1 MTTPVVPEPSDDG
14 RADRAL
20 VSLAWVTTQLAAA
33 RSEDLGI
40 DRVLANVRQTL
51 GASELSVW
59 LHTAGG
65 LVRRWSDGLIRTS
78 EAELRA
84 YLPGGEGLPRT
95 PGLEV
100 SGIVRGERALGA
112 LVARLGRPTEP
123 EDRLLVSAVTS
134 LLALELTHS
143 ERSRLLEEVVADRTE
158 EVERGRRFMETI
170 LDSLPVGL
178 FVVDGDLR
186 VQSWNGLGAIG
197 LAEVTRDGALGQE
210 IGALVPPDEAG
221 PLRQELGQVFAT
233 GRLVEVRQERRVR
246 GEARTFRIT
255 RIPMRTA
262 GTAVTHVITIGEDIT
277 DWSQAQGRYSQAEKL
292 AAIGQLVAGVMHEIN
307 NPLATI
313 AACAESLGYRM
324 DDLRAAGVALAPET
338 QEYLEII
345 DNEVQR
351 SKRIVDGLLDFS
363 RPSHPRRERVHPSEV
378 VEQTLFLLQ
387 HHVRFRRLAVRT
399 SLDPMVGRVPNANSE
414 QLVQVLMALLINAS
428 DAIAEHGTVEVATM
442 PGGDPGPSVT
452 IAVSDDGKGIPRSEV
467 DRIFEPFYTKKAPG
481 EGTGLGLS
489 ICYAIVQEHGGRI
502 EVESVE
508 GRGST
513 FRVILP
519 VVGA

>member
-1 MTTPVVPEPSDDG
+1 MSTAVVPDERDG
-14 RADRAL
+14 ARADRAL
-20 VSLAWVTTQLAAA
+20 VSLVWVTTQLAAA
-33 RSEDLGI
+33 RGGEAGI
-40 DRVLANVRQTL
+40 DRILANIRQTL

-59 LHTAGG
+59 LYTPSGM
-65 LVRRWSDGLIRTS
+65 VRRWSDGVIRTA

-84 YLPGGEGLPRT
+84 QLPGGERLPRT
-95 PGLEV
+95 PGVEV
-100 SGIVRGERALGA
+100 TGIVRGDRTLGA

-123 EDRLLVSAVTS
+123 EERLLVSAVTS
-134 LLALELTHS
+134 LLALELTHT
-143 ERSRLLEEVVADRTE
+143 ERSRQLEEVVADRADE
-158 EVERGRRFMETI
+158 IERGRRFMETI

-178 FVVDGDLR
+178 FVVDRALR

-197 LAEVTRDGALGQE
+197 LAEVTREAALGQE
-210 IGALVPPDEAG
+210 IGSLVSAREAEALRA
-221 PLRQELGQVFAT
+221 ELEQVFET
-233 GRLVEVRQERRVR
+233 GRLVEVRQERTIR
-246 GEARTFRIT
+246 GEPRTFRIT

-262 GTAVTHVITIGEDIT
+262 GATVTHAITIGEDIT
-277 DWSQAQGRYSQAEKL
+277 DWSQAQERYSQAEKL

-324 DDLRAAGVALAPET
+324 DDLRAAGVSVAPET
-338 QEYLEII
+338 DGYLEII

-399 SLDPMVGRVPNANSE
+399 RLDPMVGRVPNANSE

-428 DAIAEHGTVEVATM
+428 DAIGEQGTVEVATTS
-442 PGGDPGPSVT
+442 GGDAAPSVT
-452 IAVSDDGKGIPRSEV
+452 IAVTDDGKGIARSEL
-467 DRIFEPFYTKKAPG
+467 DRIFEPFYTTKAPG

-508 GRGST
+508 GRGTT